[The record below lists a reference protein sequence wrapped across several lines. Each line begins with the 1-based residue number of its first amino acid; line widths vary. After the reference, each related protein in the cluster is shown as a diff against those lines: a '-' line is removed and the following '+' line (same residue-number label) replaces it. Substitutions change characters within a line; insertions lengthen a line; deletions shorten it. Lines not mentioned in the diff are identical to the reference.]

1 MNPANLPFDSET
13 MLQGLRAWVECESPT
28 WDARAVDRMLDL
40 AAREMAIMG
49 ATIERIAGRQGFAGC
64 VRARFPHPKQGEPGI
79 LIAGH
84 LDTVHPVGTLEK
96 LAWRR
101 EGNKCYGPGIF
112 DMKGGNY
119 LTLEAI
125 RQLARAAFTTP
136 LPITVLFT
144 PDEEVGTP
152 STRDIIEAEAARNK
166 YVLVPEPGR
175 ANNGVVTG
183 RYAIARFNLE
193 AIGKPSHAGATLS
206 SGRSAIREM
215 ARQIIAIDGMTTEDC
230 TFSVGIVHGGQWVNC
245 VATTCTGEAL
255 SMAKRQA
262 DLDRGVERMLALS
275 GSSNDVTF
283 KVTRG
288 VTRPVWEPDAGT
300 MALYEQARSVAE
312 EHGRRAPA
320 WQRRWRLR
328 RQFYRRDGH
337 PHPGWPGCSWRRR
350 SYAQR
355 TYRGRQSR
363 RARPFDGGLAGDA
376 DVSDCTPH
384 RSRNAIAS
392 TRISDGDP
400 CSASGSVAIA
410 SRNRFAIASSGN
422 DGAARHAKRNCSPAC
437 ACHDDALNVLPT
449 KSIGRET

>member
-1 MNPANLPFDSET
+1 
-13 MLQGLRAWVECESPT
+13 
-28 WDARAVDRMLDL
+28 
-40 AAREMAIMG
+40 MAIMG

-64 VRARFPHPKQGEPGI
+64 VRARFPHRTQGEPGI

-84 LDTVHPVGTLEK
+84 LDTVHPVGTIEK
-96 LAWRR
+96 LQWRR
-101 EGNKCYGPGIF
+101 GGNKCYGPGIF

-125 RQLARAAFTTP
+125 RQLARASFTTP

-152 STRDIIEAEAARNK
+152 SARDIIEAEAARNK

-175 ANNGVVTG
+175 ENNGVVTG

-215 ARQIIAIDGMTTEDC
+215 ARQVLAIDGMTTADC

-262 DLDRGVERMLALS
+262 DLDKGVERMLALS
-275 GSSNDVTF
+275 GTDNDVTF

-300 MALYEQARSVAE
+300 MALYEKAKGIAAQLGQTLPHGSAGGGSDGNFTGAMGIPTLDGLGVRGADAHTLNEHIVVDSLAE
-312 EHGRRAPA
+312 
-320 WQRRWRLR
+320 
-328 RQFYRRDGH
+328 
-337 PHPGWPGCSWRRR
+337 
-350 SYAQR
+350 
-355 TYRGRQSR
+355 RGRLM
-363 RARPFDGGLAGDA
+363 AGLLATLD
-376 DVSDCTPH
+376 
-384 RSRNAIAS
+384 
-392 TRISDGDP
+392 
-400 CSASGSVAIA
+400 
-410 SRNRFAIASSGN
+410 
-422 DGAARHAKRNCSPAC
+422 
-437 ACHDDALNVLPT
+437 
-449 KSIGRET
+449 